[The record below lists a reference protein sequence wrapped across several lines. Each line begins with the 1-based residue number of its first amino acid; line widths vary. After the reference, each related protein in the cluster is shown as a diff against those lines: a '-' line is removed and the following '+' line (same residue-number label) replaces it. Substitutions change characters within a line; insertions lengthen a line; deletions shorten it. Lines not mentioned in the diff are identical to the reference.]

1 MIRSLH
7 ICFTLFGDFRYDSR
21 SYKCIKSLQ
30 QHGHRISVVM
40 TGRNSESF
48 GTGGIVVTEVGVRK
62 WFWSKLSFI
71 QFYAKSLLPAIRLK
85 AQVYFASD
93 LYSLPIAYLAA
104 RLNRSKLIYDSREL
118 YSSIA
123 ALKDRQ
129 AAQWVWRVVERVL
142 IRRVNAVVTVN
153 DSIAWILSRQYGIP
167 KPVVLLNCPQYQEL
181 ERSNRLREL
190 CHISEEKH
198 ILLYQGGFQRGRGIF
213 VSLEL
218 IQHLPNC
225 VLVLLGDGP
234 LKEYLHIRIE
244 ELKDRVYMVEAVPV
258 DQLLR
263 YTASADVGLCLI
275 ENHGISYY
283 HSLPNKF
290 FEYVM
295 AGVPV
300 VASRFPEMKKIV
312 DNHRVGETTDPDDV
326 TEIVEKIQK
335 LLHAGYHDEIVH
347 NCRRTAKIYNW
358 DHESE
363 KLIEV
368 IENLATP

>member
-21 SYKCIKSLQ
+21 SCKCIKSLQ

-48 GTGGIVVTEVGVRK
+48 GTEGIVITVVGVRK
-62 WFWSKLSFI
+62 WFWSKLSFV
-71 QFYAKSLLPAIRLK
+71 QFYAKSLLPAIRLR

-123 ALKDRQ
+123 ALKDRR

-167 KPVVLLNCPQYQEL
+167 KPVVLLNCPQYQEV

-213 VSLEL
+213 VSLDV

-234 LKEYLHIRIE
+234 LKEDLQIRIE
-244 ELKDRVYMVEAVPV
+244 ELKDRVYIVEAVPV

-275 ENHGISYY
+275 ENQGISYY

-300 VASRFPEMKKIV
+300 VASRFPEMKKII
-312 DNHRVGETTDPDDV
+312 DSHGVGETADPDDV

-335 LLHAGYHDEIVH
+335 LLQTGYHDEIVH
-347 NCRRTAKIYNW
+347 NCRRAAKIYNW

-363 KLIEV
+363 KLVEV
-368 IENLATP
+368 IENLAIP